1 MVDVAGSVDEIV
13 VQAPAKVNLLIR
25 VLDRLPNGYHELW
38 SLMHTVDVFD
48 RLRIRLHPD
57 REGLSLVCGDATLP
71 VDRGNLVYR
80 AAELVLQR
88 AGKSVGVEI
97 ELTKVIPL
105 SAGLGGGSSDAAATL
120 YGLAHLLHLDWTQAE
135 FCEAGAALGSDIP
148 FFFRAPCAV
157 VRGWGQE
164 VIPCSLKGERWIVL
178 VNPGFPIQTKWAYEQ
193 LSSQRSN
200 IRPLGEFSNR
210 VDRQLQ
216 ISWEEVLEAMEND
229 FEGPLFPFYP
239 ILGFIKE
246 KLLSLGAQAALLSG
260 SGATVFGIF
269 HTQEEARQAGI
280 RLRRDTRWRI
290 FDVPMGTTDLPH
302 DPLLLTPSSQG
313 PRPESRDLS

>member
-1 MVDVAGSVDEIV
+1 MSESVVSAAEIV
-13 VQAPAKVNLLIR
+13 VRAPAKVNLLIR

-38 SLMHTVDVFD
+38 SLMHTVDLFD
-48 RLRIRLHPD
+48 HLRIRLNPD
-57 REGLSLVCGDATLP
+57 QKGLSLVCGDALLP

-80 AAELVLQR
+80 AADLVLQR
-88 AGKSVGVEI
+88 AGRSVGVEI

-120 YGLAHLLHLDWTQAE
+120 YALVHLLNLDWTQAE

-164 VIPCSLKGERWIVL
+164 VTPCSLKGERWVVL
-178 VNPGFPIQTKWAYEQ
+178 VNPGFSIQTKWAYEQ
-193 LSSQRSN
+193 LASQRSAVL
-200 IRPLGEFSNR
+200 PLGEFPKR
-210 VDRQLQ
+210 VDRQLSL
-216 ISWEEVLEAMEND
+216 SWEEVVERMEND
-229 FEGPLFPFYP
+229 FEAILFPFYP

-269 HTQEEARQAGI
+269 HTQDGARQASI
-280 RLRRDTRWRI
+280 RLRRDTMWRI
-290 FDVPMGTTDLPH
+290 FDVPMGSTDLPH
-302 DPLLLTPSSQG
+302 DPFPLTPSSQA
-313 PRPESRDLS
+313 PKT

>member
-1 MVDVAGSVDEIV
+1 MSEGSISAAEIV
-13 VQAPAKVNLLIR
+13 VRAPAKVNLLIR

-48 RLRIRLHPD
+48 HLRIRLNPD
-57 REGLSLVCGDATLP
+57 REGLFLSCGDAPLP
-71 VDRGNLVYR
+71 VDKGNLVYR
-80 AAELVLQR
+80 AADLVLQR
-88 AGKSVGVEI
+88 AGKSVGVDI
-97 ELTKVIPL
+97 ELTKVVPL

-120 YGLAHLLHLDWTQAE
+120 YGLAHLLHLNWTLAE

-164 VIPCSLKGERWIVL
+164 VIPCSLKGERWVVL

-193 LSSQRSN
+193 LASRRSGAF
-200 IRPLGEFSNR
+200 PLGEFPKR
-210 VDRQLQ
+210 VGRQLSL
-216 ISWEEVLEAMEND
+216 SWDEVLEAMEND
-229 FEGPLFPFYP
+229 FEAPLFPFYP
-239 ILGFIKE
+239 ILGFIKK
-246 KLLSLGAQAALLSG
+246 KLLSLGAQSALLSG

-269 HTQEEARQAGI
+269 HSQEEARQASS

-290 FDVPMGTTDLPH
+290 FDVPMGSTDLPH
-302 DPLLLTPSSQG
+302 DSFSLSPSSQVK
-313 PRPESRDLS
+313 RSESRDLS

>member
-1 MVDVAGSVDEIV
+1 MSEHVVSAAEIV
-13 VQAPAKVNLLIR
+13 VRAPAKVNLLIR

-38 SLMHTVDVFD
+38 SLMHTVDLFD
-48 RLRIRLHPD
+48 HLRIRLNPD
-57 REGLSLVCGDATLP
+57 RQGLALVCGDAPLP

-80 AAELVLQR
+80 AADLVLQR
-88 AGKSVGVEI
+88 AGRSVGVEM

-120 YGLAHLLHLDWTQAE
+120 YGLAHLLNLDWTQAE
-135 FCEAGAALGSDIP
+135 FCEAGATLGSDIP

-164 VIPCSLKGERWIVL
+164 VTPCSLKGERWVVL

-193 LSSQRSN
+193 LASQRTG
-200 IRPLGEFSNR
+200 ILPLGEFSKR
-210 VDRQLQ
+210 VDRQLSL
-216 ISWEEVLEAMEND
+216 SWEEVEETMEND
-229 FEGPLFPFYP
+229 FEAPLFPFYP

-269 HTQEEARQAGI
+269 HTPEEARQAATL
-280 RLRRDTRWRI
+280 LRRDTKWRI
-290 FDVPMGTTDLPH
+290 FDVLMGSTDLPH
-302 DPLLLTPSSQG
+302 DPFPLTPSPQASKT
-313 PRPESRDLS
+313 

>member
-1 MVDVAGSVDEIV
+1 VSERVTSAAEIV
-13 VQAPAKVNLLIR
+13 VRAPAKVNLLIR

-38 SLMHTVDVFD
+38 SLMHTVDLFD
-48 RLRIRLHPD
+48 QLRIRLNPD
-57 REGLSLVCGDATLP
+57 REGLSLVCGDAPLP
-71 VDRGNLVYR
+71 VDSGNLVYR
-80 AAELVLQR
+80 AADLVLQR
-88 AGKSVGVEI
+88 AGRSVGVEI

-120 YGLAHLLHLDWTQAE
+120 YGLAHLLNLDWTQAE

-164 VIPCSLKGERWIVL
+164 VTPCSLKGERWVVL

-193 LSSQRSN
+193 LASQRAAVL
-200 IRPLGEFSNR
+200 PLGEFPKR
-210 VDRQLQ
+210 VDCQLSL
-216 ISWEEVLEAMEND
+216 SWEEVVETMEND
-229 FEGPLFPFYP
+229 FEAPLFRFYP

-269 HTQEEARQAGI
+269 HTSEEARQAATL
-280 RLRRDTRWRI
+280 LRRDTRWRI
-290 FDVPMGTTDLPH
+290 FDVPMGSTVLPH
-302 DPLLLTPSSQG
+302 DPFPLTPSPQVSKT
-313 PRPESRDLS
+313 

>member
-1 MVDVAGSVDEIV
+1 VSECAVSAGEIV
-13 VQAPAKVNLLIR
+13 VRAPAKVNLFLR

-48 RLRIRLHPD
+48 HLRIRLNPD
-57 REGLSLVCGDATLP
+57 REGLSLVCGDALLP

-80 AAELVLQR
+80 AADLVLQR
-88 AGKSVGVEI
+88 AGRSVGVEI

-120 YGLAHLLHLDWTQAE
+120 YALVHLLNLDWTQAE

-164 VIPCSLKGERWIVL
+164 VTPCSLKGERWVVL
-178 VNPGFPIQTKWAYEQ
+178 VNPGFSIQTKWAYEQ
-193 LSSQRSN
+193 LASQRSAVL
-200 IRPLGEFSNR
+200 PLGEFPKR
-210 VDRQLQ
+210 VDRQLSL
-216 ISWEEVLEAMEND
+216 SWEKILDMMEND
-229 FEGPLFPFYP
+229 FERPLFPFYP

-269 HTQEEARQAGI
+269 DTQEEARQASI
-280 RLRRDTRWRI
+280 RLRRDTMWRI
-290 FDVPMGTTDLPH
+290 FDVPMGSTDLPH
-302 DPLLLTPSSQG
+302 DPFPLTPSSQA
-313 PRPESRDLS
+313 PKT

>member
-1 MVDVAGSVDEIV
+1 VSERVTSAAEIV
-13 VQAPAKVNLLIR
+13 VRAPAKVNLLIR

-38 SLMHTVDVFD
+38 SLMHTVDLFD
-48 RLRIRLHPD
+48 QLRIRLNPD
-57 REGLSLVCGDATLP
+57 REGLSLVCGDAPLP
-71 VDRGNLVYR
+71 VDSGNLVYR
-80 AAELVLQR
+80 AADLVLQR
-88 AGKSVGVEI
+88 AGRSVGVEI

-120 YGLAHLLHLDWTQAE
+120 YGLAHLLNLDWTQAE

-164 VIPCSLKGERWIVL
+164 VTPCSLKGERWVVL

-193 LSSQRSN
+193 LASQRSAVF
-200 IRPLGEFSNR
+200 PLGEFPKR
-210 VDRQLQ
+210 VDCQLSL
-216 ISWEEVLEAMEND
+216 SWEEVVETMEND
-229 FEGPLFPFYP
+229 FEAPLFPFYP

-269 HTQEEARQAGI
+269 HTSEEARQAATL
-280 RLRRDTRWRI
+280 LRRDTRWRI
-290 FDVPMGTTDLPH
+290 FDVPMGSTVLPH
-302 DPLLLTPSSQG
+302 DSFPLTPSPQVSKT
-313 PRPESRDLS
+313 

>member
-1 MVDVAGSVDEIV
+1 MSDFELV
-13 VQAPAKVNLLIR
+13 VRAPAKVNLLIR
-25 VLDRLPNGYHELW
+25 VLDQLPNGYHELW
-38 SLMHTVDVFD
+38 SLMHTVDLFD
-48 RLRIRLHPD
+48 HLRIRLTPG
-57 REGLSLVCGDATLP
+57 REGLSLMCAGAQLP

-120 YGLAHLLHLDWTQAE
+120 YGLAHLLELDWTLAE
-135 FCEAGAALGSDIP
+135 FCEAGATLGSDIP

-164 VIPCSLKGERWIVL
+164 VTPCSLKGERWVVL
-178 VNPGFPIQTKWAYEQ
+178 VNPGFPVQTKWAYEQ
-193 LSSQRSN
+193 LASHRSSVL
-200 IRPLGEFSNR
+200 PLSEFTKKL
-210 VDRQLQ
+210 DGQLS
-216 ISWEEVLEAMEND
+216 ISWEEVVEAMEND
-229 FEGPLFPFYP
+229 FEASLFPYYP

-246 KLLSLGAQAALLSG
+246 TLLSLGAQAALLSG

-269 HTQEEARQAGI
+269 HTQEEARQAST
-280 RLRRDTRWRI
+280 RLRGDTMWRI

-302 DPLLLTPSSQG
+302 DPFLLTPSST
-313 PRPESRDLS
+313 SSSDMSSKI

>member
-1 MVDVAGSVDEIV
+1 MSDAGVSAGEIV
-13 VQAPAKVNLLIR
+13 VRAPAKVNLLIR

-38 SLMHTVDVFD
+38 SLMHTVEVFD
-48 RLRIRLHPD
+48 HLRIRLNPD
-57 REGLSLVCGDATLP
+57 RKGLSLVCGDAPLP
-71 VDRGNLVYR
+71 VDKGNLVYR
-80 AAELVLQR
+80 AADLVLQR
-88 AGKSVGVEI
+88 AGKVSGVEI

-120 YGLAHLLHLDWTQAE
+120 YGLAHLLHLDWTLAE

-164 VIPCSLKGERWIVL
+164 VIPCTLKGERWVVL

-193 LSSQRSN
+193 LASQRSTVL
-200 IRPLGEFSNR
+200 PLGEFPKR
-210 VDRQLQ
+210 VDRQLNL
-216 ISWEEVLEAMEND
+216 SWEEVVEAMEND
-229 FEGPLFPFYP
+229 FEAPLFPVYP

-269 HTQEEARQAGI
+269 HTQEEARQASNQ
-280 RLRRDTRWRI
+280 LRRDTRWRI
-290 FDVPMGTTDLPH
+290 FDVPMGSTDLPH
-302 DPLLLTPSSQG
+302 DPLSLPPL
-313 PRPESRDLS
+313 SRLQDLNPGI

>member
-1 MVDVAGSVDEIV
+1 MSEHVVSAAEILV
-13 VQAPAKVNLLIR
+13 RAPAKVNLLIR

-38 SLMHTVDVFD
+38 SLMHTVDLFD
-48 RLRIRLHPD
+48 HLRIRLNPD
-57 REGLSLVCGDATLP
+57 REGLSLVCGDAPLP
-71 VDRGNLVYR
+71 VDSGNLVYR
-80 AAELVLQR
+80 AADLVLQR
-88 AGKSVGVEI
+88 AGRSVGVEI

-120 YGLAHLLHLDWTQAE
+120 YGLAHLLNLDWTQAE
-135 FCEAGAALGSDIP
+135 FCEAGATLGSDIP

-164 VIPCSLKGERWIVL
+164 VTPCSLKGERWVVL

-193 LSSQRSN
+193 LASHRSG
-200 IRPLGEFSNR
+200 IRPLGEFPKR
-210 VDRQLQ
+210 VDHQL
-216 ISWEEVLEAMEND
+216 SLFWEEVVETMEND
-229 FEGPLFPFYP
+229 FEAPLFPFYP

-269 HTQEEARQAGI
+269 HTPEEARQAATL
-280 RLRRDTRWRI
+280 LRRDTKWRI
-290 FDVPMGTTDLPH
+290 FDVPMGSTDLPH
-302 DPLLLTPSSQG
+302 DSFRPTPSSQA
-313 PRPESRDLS
+313 SKT